1 MDWRE
6 LWRLRSSDGT
16 DGTPPPTAS
25 PVSDVWESSGAAD
38 LDSDERDAVRTRF
51 FFVVA
56 RTRLDLFLTI
66 RRQFRDDR
74 TVYVM
79 LDRREQERRGKPG
92 PLEVPD
98 RRLRPDRR
106 RPVDYWED
114 TGHHPAVLIPLA
126 RLRQPSDP
134 PPPADAPQP
143 DKEPTMERVFIDEAR
158 MLAWIQEGQHVFQ
171 HVLPAVIDERDVLR
185 RQLQESARRCEE
197 LQRENDGLRADVARA
212 TADHR
217 QLEQGHADIVDS
229 VGQFL
234 SQLTHVLEPMRTLA
248 EKLGQG
254 RHRPGGVDRIG

>member
-6 LWRLRSSDGT
+6 LWRLRLSDGT
-16 DGTPPPTAS
+16 GTPPSAAS
-25 PVSDVWESSGAAD
+25 PPIPDVWESGD
-38 LDSDERDAVRTRF
+38 TTDIDSEERDAVRTRF

-92 PLEVPD
+92 PVDFPD
-98 RRLRPDRR
+98 RRRRADRR

-126 RLRQPSDP
+126 RFRQHSDP
-134 PPPADAPQP
+134 LPPADAPQP
-143 DKEPTMERVFIDEAR
+143 DKEPMMERVLIDEAR
-158 MLAWIQEGQHVFQ
+158 MLAWVQEGQHVFQ
-171 HVLPAVIDERDVLR
+171 HVIPAVIDERDALR
-185 RQLQESARRCEE
+185 SQLQDSARRCEE
-197 LQRENDGLRADVARA
+197 LQRENDRLRADVARA

-217 QLEQGHADIVDS
+217 QLEQGHADVVDS
-229 VGQFL
+229 VDQFL
-234 SQLTHVLEPMRTLA
+234 SQLTHVLEPMRALA
-248 EKLGQG
+248 EKLGQS
-254 RHRPGGVDRIG
+254 RPRPERPDRIG